1 MTIAI
6 RRSEDRGAVNM
17 GWLNAK
23 HSFSFGDYYDPDHM
37 GFGTLRVINEDRI
50 EPAQGFGT
58 HGHKDMEIVT
68 YIISG
73 ALEHKDN
80 MGNGSV
86 IRSGDV
92 QRMSAGT
99 GVMHSE
105 FNHSD
110 DEQTH
115 LLQIW
120 ILPEQTGIAPG
131 WEEKSFS
138 ADDKRN
144 RLRLI
149 ASRDA
154 RDGSLKIHQSLD
166 LYATVLDEGETV
178 VHEIADGHSA
188 WIQVVSGQVTANGEP
203 LRAGDGAAIENT
215 ADLEIH
221 AANKSELLLF
231 DMR

>member
-1 MTIAI
+1 
-6 RRSEDRGAVNM
+6 M

-23 HSFSFGDYYDPDHM
+23 HSFSFGSYYDPEHM

-50 EPAQGFGT
+50 EPSQGFGT
-58 HGHKDMEIVT
+58 HGHRDMEIVT
-68 YIISG
+68 YMIEG

-86 IRSGDV
+86 IRAGDV

-99 GVMHSE
+99 GVLHSE

-110 DEQTH
+110 SEQAH

-120 ILPEQTGIAPG
+120 LLPERTGIAPG
-131 WEEKSFS
+131 WEEKTFS
-138 ADDKRN
+138 STDKHN

-154 RDGSLKIHQSLD
+154 RDNSLLIHQALD
-166 LYATVLDEGETV
+166 LYAAVLDEGV
-178 VHEIADGHSA
+178 SVSHELGDGHSG
-188 WIQVVSGQVTANGEP
+188 WIQVVKGQIAVNGEQ
-203 LRAGDGAAIENT
+203 LNAGDGAAIERT
-215 ADLEIH
+215 ARLDIEGRSD
-221 AANKSELLLF
+221 SELLLF
-231 DMR
+231 DMS